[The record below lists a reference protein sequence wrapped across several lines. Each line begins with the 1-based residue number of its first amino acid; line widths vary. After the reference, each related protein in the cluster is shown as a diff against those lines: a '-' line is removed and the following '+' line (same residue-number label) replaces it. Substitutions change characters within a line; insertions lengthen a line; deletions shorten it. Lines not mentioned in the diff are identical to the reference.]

1 MKGSRAATLP
11 ALLAILW
18 LGGCAAWKPAPP
30 ADAAPAASAT
40 STSLVVQAPAE
51 LKTLLERNLDLARVG
66 SLSGNETI
74 DEDEWSRLID
84 AAPAQARALLQ
95 TEGYFE
101 PHVTLTREL
110 SARRVELQLDPG
122 PRVRVS
128 RVTIA
133 ADGDLERAAE
143 AGDDD
148 AKAVLADLRRSWQLP
163 VGEPFRNAEWT
174 GAKAAAL
181 ARLRAD
187 GYATASWNGTA
198 AEIDPAT
205 HEARLFVVAES
216 GPLFRFGRLDI
227 QGLVAHDIDTVR
239 NLADL
244 PPGAPVTDKRLLDY
258 QDRLQKSGL
267 FDSATVTL
275 DTDPAQAAAAT
286 VRVRLREAPLQVWTI
301 GLGISANTGPRM
313 SAEHQIRRIFGHP
326 ATARNKVEWGS
337 LHRAWD
343 GEISSH
349 TGVGLYRSLLGGT
362 VDWLRSNT
370 DLVLSQSLRLGRAQS
385 GERIERLYYAQV
397 ERSARSTDT
406 SFLSAAAVVANY
418 HGIWRNLDSAVL
430 PTDGWTLSAQGGFG
444 HAHGTA
450 SPAGLFSRLY
460 GRLTAYRPLGR
471 QWYGQARVELGQVVK
486 KEAVAV
492 PQLELFRAGGDDSVR
507 GYSYRSLGPL
517 LADGTVTGGNSLF
530 TTSLEFAH
538 PLAASMPS
546 LWGAVFIDAG
556 NAANSFRTLKPKIGT
571 GIGLRWR
578 SPVGPLNLDWAWAPA
593 LHAGRL
599 TLSVGI
605 AY

>member
-1 MKGSRAATLP
+1 MRASPGAWA
-11 ALLAILW
+11 ALLAIAL
-18 LGGCAAWKPAPP
+18 LGGCAALKPTPP
-30 ADAAPAASAT
+30 AHAASAAAIP
-40 STSLVVQAPAE
+40 STSLDVRAPDA
-51 LKTLLERNLDLARVG
+51 LKVLLERNLDLARVG
-66 SLSGNETI
+66 ALSGSETI
-74 DEDEWSRLID
+74 DDDEWSRLID
-84 AAPAQARALLQ
+84 AAPAQARELLQ
-95 TEGYFE
+95 TEGYFDPKITLVRE
-101 PHVTLTREL
+101 PG
-110 SARRVELQLDPG
+110 ARRVELNLDPG
-122 PRVRVS
+122 PRVHVA

-133 ADGDLERAAE
+133 VDGALERAVE
-143 AGDDD
+143 SGDLA
-148 AKAVLADLRRSWQLP
+148 AKTVLAELRRDWRLP
-163 VGEPFRNAEWT
+163 VGKPFRNADWT
-174 GAKAAAL
+174 DAKAAAL
-181 ARLRAD
+181 AQLRAD
-187 GYATASWNGTA
+187 GYATASWNGTG

-216 GPLFRFGRLDI
+216 GPLFRFGQLDI
-227 QGLVAHDIDTVR
+227 QGLVIQDLDTVR
-239 NLADL
+239 NLADF

-267 FDSATVTL
+267 FDGVVVTL
-275 DTDPAQAAAAT
+275 DTDPDQAGAAT

-301 GLGISANTGPRM
+301 GLGISANTGPRL
-313 SAEHQIRRIFGHP
+313 SAEHKIRRIFGHP

-385 GERIERLYYAQV
+385 SERIERLYYAQV

-418 HGIWRNLDSAVL
+418 HLIWRDLDSALL
-430 PTDGWTLSAQGGFG
+430 PTEGWSLSAQGGFG
-444 HAHGTA
+444 RAHGTA
-450 SPAGLFSRLY
+450 APAGLFTRLY

-471 QWYGQARVELGQVVK
+471 QWYGQARVELGQVFK
-486 KEAVAV
+486 KDAVAV

-556 NAANSFRTLKPKIGT
+556 DAADSLRRLKPRVGT
-571 GIGLRWR
+571 GVGLRWR

>member
-1 MKGSRAATLP
+1 MKGGLAA
-11 ALLAILW
+11 ALLAILC
-18 LGGCAAWKPAPP
+18 LGGCAALKPVAP
-30 ADAAPAASAT
+30 ADAASAA
-40 STSLVVQAPAE
+40 STSLDVQAPAA
-51 LKTLLERNLDLARVG
+51 LKTLLERNLDVARVG
-66 SLSGNETI
+66 SLGGGEAI
-74 DEDEWSRLID
+74 DDDEWSRLID

-95 TEGYFE
+95 TEGYFDPTITLVRE
-101 PHVTLTREL
+101 PG
-110 SARRVELQLDPG
+110 ARRVELKLEPG
-122 PRVRVS
+122 PRVHVS
-128 RVTIA
+128 RVTVVV
-133 ADGDLERAAE
+133 DGALERAVE
-143 AGDDD
+143 AGDAD
-148 AKAVLADLRRSWQLP
+148 AKAVLAGLRRDWRLP
-163 VGEPFRNAEWT
+163 PGKPFRNADWT
-174 GAKAAAL
+174 EAKAAAL
-181 ARLRAD
+181 AQLRAD
-187 GYATASWNGTA
+187 GYATATWNGTA

-216 GPLFRFGRLDI
+216 GPLFRFGQLDI
-227 QGLVAHDIDTVR
+227 QGLVLQDADTVR
-239 NLADL
+239 KLADF
-244 PPGAPVTDKRLLDY
+244 PPGAPVTDKRLLDF

-267 FDSATVTL
+267 FDGVVVSL
-275 DTDPAQAAAAT
+275 DADPAQAGAAT

-313 SAEHQIRRIFGHP
+313 SAEHKIRRIFGHP

-343 GEISSH
+343 GEISGQS
-349 TGVGLYRSLLGGT
+349 GVGLYRPLLGGT
-362 VDWLRSNT
+362 VDWLRSST

-385 GERIERLYYAQV
+385 SERIERLYYAQF
-397 ERSARSTDT
+397 ERSARTTDT
-406 SFLSAAAVVANY
+406 SFLSAAAVVANV
-418 HGIWRNLDSAVL
+418 HLIWRDLDSVLL

-444 HAHGTA
+444 RAHGTA
-450 SPAGLFSRLY
+450 APAGLFTRLY

-471 QWYGQARVELGQVVK
+471 QWYGQARIELGQVFK
-486 KEAVAV
+486 KDAVAV